1 MRKSMEPDWRIRPD
15 ADRRKRW
22 FCILAAVLLA
32 VGIFGNLPLEDF
44 GVSAERFRFVS
55 AESAGS
61 PVILPEDGGRTQS
74 TELWAR
80 QAVLPDKMAGNITA
94 CKRLDGVDDF
104 QIAAD
109 TGSAGQHVLQ
119 GARAADYLLFAEVL
133 RQFFGGLAVR
143 RRFWSG
149 EKRIRRFHV
158 IKFIHRTDGKKRTC
172 FV

>member
-1 MRKSMEPDWRIRPD
+1 MRKSMEPDWQIRPD

-22 FCILAAVLLA
+22 FCMLAAVLLA
-32 VGIFGNLPLEDF
+32 VGIFGNLPLEDSGVPAARF
-44 GVSAERFRFVS
+44 GFVS
-55 AESAGS
+55 AEPAGS
-61 PVILPEDGGRTQS
+61 AVSLPGGGGRTQS
-74 TELWAR
+74 TELWAH

-109 TGSAGQHVLQ
+109 TGNTGQHALQ
-119 GARAADYLLFAEVL
+119 RARAADDLLVAEVI
-133 RQFFGGLAVR
+133 RQFFGGLAAR
-143 RRFWSG
+143 GRLWSG

-158 IKFIHRTDGKKRTC
+158 IKFIHRTDGKKRIC